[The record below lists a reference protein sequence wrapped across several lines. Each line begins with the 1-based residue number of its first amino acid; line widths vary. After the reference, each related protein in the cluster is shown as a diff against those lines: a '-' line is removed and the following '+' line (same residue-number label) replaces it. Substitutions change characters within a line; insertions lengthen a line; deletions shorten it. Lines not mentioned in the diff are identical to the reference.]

1 MFSSIVAISVGA
13 SLGAV
18 SRWLLALGFNALW
31 TTMPLGTLLAN
42 LVGAY
47 LVGLASSIFE
57 AQVGLSAELKLLVIT
72 GFLGGLTT
80 FSTFSAEVVAI
91 LQAGAYW
98 RAFFTMGLHLLGS
111 VALTILGIA
120 TYAWFK

>member
-13 SLGAV
+13 SIGAV

-31 TTMPLGTLLAN
+31 VTMPLGTLLAN

-47 LVGLASSIFE
+47 LVGLATSYFE
-57 AQVGLSAELKLLVIT
+57 AQAGLPSELKLLVIT

-80 FSTFSAEVVAI
+80 FSTFSAEVVPI
-91 LQAGAYW
+91 LQAGSYV
-98 RAFFTMGLHLLGS
+98 RAFFTIGLHLLGS
-111 VALTILGIA
+111 LALTILGIA
-120 TYAWFK
+120 TYTWFK